1 MSFLATLRAADAAE
15 RRLALSSARLH
26 QRVSLL
32 GSALAGLHPL
42 LLLTGGAAF
51 GFVLGMFTPVAI
63 FERLK
68 GTVWTGLLAYARRI
82 FAPLG

>member
-32 GSALAGLHPL
+32 GSALAALHPL
-42 LLLTGGAAF
+42 LLLTGGGVL
-51 GFVLGMFTPVAI
+51 GFVLGMFTPEA
-63 FERLK
+63 FLQRLK
-68 GTVWTGLLAYARRI
+68 ATVWTGLLANARRI